1 LRHGPRQSGVGPGH
15 SGIRGRVFLAPVV
28 LYFLLLLFA
37 FSFFLVSRF
46 LPCDWPLHEAFNGFN
61 PDCPNLGPAD

>member
-1 LRHGPRQSGVGPGH
+1 MDGVNRVLDQVIQVFVV
-15 SGIRGRVFLAPVV
+15 GIVLAPVV

-61 PDCPNLGPAD
+61 LDCSNLGPAD

>member
-1 LRHGPRQSGVGPGH
+1 MDRVNRVLDQVIQVFVVG
-15 SGIRGRVFLAPVV
+15 IFLAPVL

-46 LPCDWPLHEAFNGFN
+46 LLCDWPLHEALGGFN
-61 PDCPNLGPAD
+61 PDCPNWEPAD

>member
-1 LRHGPRQSGVGPGH
+1 MDGVNRVLDQVIQVFVV
-15 SGIRGRVFLAPVV
+15 GIVLAPVV

-46 LPCDWPLHEAFNGFN
+46 LPCDWSLHEAFNGFN
-61 PDCPNLGPAD
+61 PDCSNLGPAD

>member
-1 LRHGPRQSGVGPGH
+1 MDGVNRVLDQVIQVFVV
-15 SGIRGRVFLAPVV
+15 GIVLAPVV

-37 FSFFLVSRF
+37 FSSFLVSRF

-61 PDCPNLGPAD
+61 PDCSNLGPAD

>member
-1 LRHGPRQSGVGPGH
+1 MDRVNRVLDHVIQVFVVG
-15 SGIRGRVFLAPVV
+15 IFLAPVV

-37 FSFFLVSRF
+37 FSFFLVSQF
-46 LPCDWPLHEAFNGFN
+46 LPCDWPLHEAFDGFN